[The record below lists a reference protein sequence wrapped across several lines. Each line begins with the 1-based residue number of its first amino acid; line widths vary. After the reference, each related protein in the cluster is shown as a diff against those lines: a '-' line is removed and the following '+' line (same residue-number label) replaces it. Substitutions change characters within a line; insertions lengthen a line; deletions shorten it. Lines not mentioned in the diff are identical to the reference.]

1 MMKNKSAVLA
11 LAALFS
17 VGLQGCKIKDNPY
30 AFEGQECYPEQAATG
45 YRATPI
51 GAVAESV
58 SSTDSIVPCL
68 SKTGFGSAEPT
79 MAIKS
84 DGSIFY
90 GPAFTNEGNGIIRSR
105 DNGVSWDFLPIT
117 LPNGEDH
124 SRVQPFLGM
133 EPVTERVFFHSSK
146 LNTGGLDELDFGF
159 GFNMSWSDDDGA
171 TWGYTNVEMAAFDW
185 GKVYA
190 GPPVYSEPTGTS
202 NVLYLSAPTPISTP
216 AVIVSPQKQQ
226 VMRSLDNGESW
237 DEVGFL
243 SLKPSDN
250 DCHFLEWVIMGAG
263 VVDPNDGTVYIGFRR
278 CNRLGIGIS
287 HDEGVTWQVQD
298 IPNTNLINYYT
309 VLDVG
314 LVNGNYVMGEPLS
327 IDSDGNLYAVYP
339 DVDDVL
345 RMTIS
350 RDGGQSWSTPVVVSA
365 PNVRSVRYGS
375 LTVKTPGTVAIAYY
389 GNIGKAPYH
398 AMMAES
404 LNAFDANPVFRGAI
418 VNNVND
424 PVYPIGFD
432 PGYLGMFVG
441 GDLNEIVQ
449 VRYAPNGDVFAT
461 FNVNMCP
468 DYINCT
474 WDITEKAQSQLQ
486 GGLGR
491 LIHQ

>member
-1 MMKNKSAVLA
+1 MTTTKLSVLA
-11 LAALFS
+11 LSSAVAIS
-17 VGLQGCKIKDNPY
+17 LQGCKVEETPY
-30 AFEGQECYPEQAATG
+30 TFEGQQCYPEQASTA

-51 GAVAESV
+51 GSV
-58 SSTDSIVPCL
+58 GEASSATQTLVPCL
-68 SKTGFGSAEPT
+68 SKSGYGSAEPT
-79 MAIKS
+79 MAIKK
-84 DGSIFY
+84 DGTIFY
-90 GPAFTNEGNGIIRSR
+90 GPAFTNDGNGIIRSA

-124 SRVQPFLGM
+124 SRVQPFLSM
-133 EPVTERVFFHSSK
+133 EPETERVFFHSSK
-146 LNTGGLDELDFGF
+146 LNTGGLDQLDFGF
-159 GFNMSWSDDDGA
+159 GFNMSWSDDNGA
-171 TWGYTNVEMAAFDW
+171 SWGYTNVQMAAFDW

-190 GPPVYSEPTGTS
+190 GPPVYSQTTGTS

-216 AVIVSPQKQQ
+216 AVIVSPQVQQ

-237 DEVGFL
+237 HEVGGL
-243 SLKPSDN
+243 SLRPSDN
-250 DCHFLEWVIMGAG
+250 GCHALEWVIMGAG
-263 VVDPNDGTVYIGFRR
+263 VVDPVDGTVYIGFRR
-278 CNRLGIGIS
+278 CNRLGLGIS
-287 HDEGVTWQVQD
+287 HDEGMTWEVQD
-298 IPNTNLINYYT
+298 VPGAHLINYYT

-314 LVNGNYVMGEPLS
+314 LVNGNYVMGEPIS
-327 IDSDGNLYAVYP
+327 IDSEGNLYAVWP
-339 DVDDVL
+339 DADDVL

-350 RDGGQSWSTPVVVSA
+350 RDKGVSWSTPVVVSA
-365 PNVRSVRYGS
+365 PEVRSVRYGS
-375 LTVKTPGTVAIAYY
+375 LTVKEPGTVAIGYY
-389 GNIGKAPYH
+389 GNIGGRPYH

-404 LNAFDANPVFRGAI
+404 TNAFDASPIFHGAI
-418 VNNVND
+418 VNHEND

-449 VRYAPNGDVFAT
+449 VRYGPNGDIFGT

-474 WDITEKAQSQLQ
+474 WDIDEKAASQLQ